1 MASIASF
8 EGYSSTLAR
17 WNTEN
22 TALLSEGSDKRSNL
36 ETSITLSL
44 SSPRLSA
51 SPHAKNLISLL
62 SLLPEGITPRDII
75 AAKVPIPN
83 VLQCQ
88 SVLLS
93 TSLAYID
100 VKGQL
105 KVLSPVRE
113 YIRQAYPPSHCL
125 YKPLRTYFQ
134 ELLELWESRCGLP
147 SGKIAQELGGHLGN
161 IHQLI
166 LQGLLTEDQSAW
178 TSIGQCIMTLNK
190 FSQAMARSQSPLLQR
205 LPGLIEAT
213 GDAALRWKYAG
224 IILDSTLYHDL
235 IDDPDALIEEG
246 VQYFNEGTHPVKEGD
261 IISAKRNAPSLTAAH
276 TAVNFYN
283 AVARHYDRAIY
294 QNFSKAK
301 EFNKQAFGLAQRA
314 DDIDLQLQCLEAS
327 SHLDA
332 GMQFRYSGRC
342 TRLERLQDSYRGVL
356 GSRSGS
362 CMRPGPTP
370 GWETYPGLL
379 TSV

>member
-1 MASIASF
+1 PASPKIFHGREAELNDLIASLLCDPARVAIMGPGGMGKTTLATAAVHHPAIVEKYGLIHFISCESATTCADLVTSIGSYLGLEPSTQLSKRVVQHFEQCGPCLVVFDNFETPWEPVESREQVEQLLSLLADIQSLALLVTIRGAERPGQVKWNRPFLPPLETLSPSASRQIFVEVADEPESGEHSALNELLELSDGLPLVVSLMASIASF

-22 TALLSEGSDKRSNL
+22 TALLSEGCDKRSNL
-36 ETSITLSL
+36 ESSITLSL

-105 KVLSPVRE
+105 KALSPVRE

-134 ELLELWESRCGLP
+134 ELLELWESRCGL
-147 SGKIAQELGGHLGN
+147 
-161 IHQLI
+161 
-166 LQGLLTEDQSAW
+166 
-178 TSIGQCIMTLNK
+178 
-190 FSQAMARSQSPLLQR
+190 
-205 LPGLIEAT
+205 
-213 GDAALRWKYAG
+213 
-224 IILDSTLYHDL
+224 
-235 IDDPDALIEEG
+235 
-246 VQYFNEGTHPVKEGD
+246 
-261 IISAKRNAPSLTAAH
+261 
-276 TAVNFYN
+276 
-283 AVARHYDRAIY
+283 
-294 QNFSKAK
+294 
-301 EFNKQAFGLAQRA
+301 
-314 DDIDLQLQCLEAS
+314 
-327 SHLDA
+327 
-332 GMQFRYSGRC
+332 
-342 TRLERLQDSYRGVL
+342 
-356 GSRSGS
+356 
-362 CMRPGPTP
+362 
-370 GWETYPGLL
+370 
-379 TSV
+379 